1 MVNLQI
7 VSDYNVD
14 EGEDS
19 IPKFNLFRK
28 MLAIIVILMVP
39 IILLYSYSIKTST
52 DVLRAELEQS
62 SRDQLKFF
70 QQQMDTTIQSISL
83 WPNLLIYD
91 PDISNL
97 KDKFDVTEDYLD
109 LETIELVK
117 RIQKKLSIQENSVNW
132 VSKLRIYSPALE
144 RVITS
149 SSVYSYRK
157 AEMKKTLQN
166 SWQASMTKDED
177 GVIEY
182 IFTLRTVSPYSNVEH
197 PNGANLIIEVEFSS
211 RNMVRMLDSF
221 RGDGQ
226 HNPFI
231 YMDTGEFVFDTYSE
245 KELMNELISLIDHA
259 AIDQSAYQIESIND
273 ESYLIIVERS
283 TTTGWMLIDYLPLS
297 EMMRPIEKTNTFFYA
312 SVFTLLLMA
321 ISVVYL
327 LYVQV
332 QVPIKQL
339 VISFQKLKNE
349 DYSVR
354 LKPKGNTEFTFLF
367 NRFNSMVSQ
376 IQALFKKSYLE
387 QIHIR
392 EAKLKQL
399 QSQINPHFFY
409 NCFSFISSMA
419 KLENYSAIIAMSQ
432 NLSDYYRYTTRQ
444 EKELVTITEEL
455 EFVRNYL
462 DIGKMRMNRIEYDI
476 KLAPWLK
483 HEHIPPLVVQPLV
496 ENAVLHGIERSADS
510 GRIVVT
516 ADEQDGWRIITVEDD
531 GKGMQPDEMLE
542 LERSLHYPMHE
553 DMGCGLWNVHQRMFI
568 RYGKQAGIT
577 LSRSTL
583 GGLCVTIKWQAEVK
597 HEQEE

>member
-1 MVNLQI
+1 
-7 VSDYNVD
+7 
-14 EGEDS
+14 
-19 IPKFNLFRK
+19 
-28 MLAIIVILMVP
+28 MLAIIVILLVP

-52 DVLRAELEQS
+52 DVLRVQLEQS

-97 KDKFDVTEDYLD
+97 KDIFDVTEEYLD

-132 VSKLRIYSPALE
+132 ESKLRIYSPALE

-149 SSVYSYRK
+149 SSVYPYRK
-157 AEMKKTLQN
+157 SEMKQALQN
-166 SWQASMTKDED
+166 SWQVSTVKNEEGAT
-177 GVIEY
+177 EY
-182 IFTLRTVSPYSNVEH
+182 IFTLRTVSPYSNVH
-197 PNGANLIIEVEFSS
+197 QPNRANLIIEVEFSS
-211 RNMVRMLDSF
+211 RNMVQMLDSF

-231 YMDTGEFVFDTYSE
+231 YLDTGEPIDGTYSDQALV
-245 KELMNELISLIDHA
+245 KEIIS
-259 AIDQSAYQIESIND
+259 AIDYKRIEQSAHQIESIHH

-297 EMMRPIEKTNTFFYA
+297 DMLLPIEKTNTLFYA
-312 SVFTLLLMA
+312 SVTALLLMA
-321 ISVVYL
+321 ITVAYL

-354 LKPKGNTEFTFLF
+354 LLPKGNTEFTFLF

-419 KLENYSAIIAMSQ
+419 KLENHSAVIAMSQ
-432 NLSDYYRYTTRQ
+432 NLADYYRYTTRQ
-444 EKELVTITEEL
+444 EKELVTLAEEL
-455 EFVRNYL
+455 QFVQNYL
-462 DIGKMRMNRIEYDI
+462 DIGKMRMNRMEYSI
-476 KLAPWLK
+476 NISPWLK
-483 HEHIPPLVVQPLV
+483 HEYIPPLVIQPLV
-496 ENAVLHGIERSADS
+496 ENAVLHGIEQRVNAKRIDITVEEAD
-510 GRIVVT
+510 GL
-516 ADEQDGWRIITVEDD
+516 RIIKVEDD
-531 GKGMQPDEMLE
+531 GKGMAADEMRE

-568 RYGKQAGIT
+568 RYGSKAGIT
-577 LSRSTL
+577 LEKSAL
-583 GGLCVTIKWQAEVK
+583 GGLCVTIKWL
-597 HEQEE
+597 EEDESERSMLAN

>member
-1 MVNLQI
+1 
-7 VSDYNVD
+7 
-14 EGEDS
+14 
-19 IPKFNLFRK
+19 
-28 MLAIIVILMVP
+28 MLAIIVILLVP

-97 KDKFDVTEDYLD
+97 KDKFNNTEEYLD

-132 VSKLRIYSPALE
+132 ESKLRIYSPALE

-149 SSVYSYRK
+149 SSVYPYRK
-157 AEMKKTLQN
+157 SEMKQALQN
-166 SWQASMTKDED
+166 SWQVSSVKGED
-177 GVIEY
+177 GLTEY
-182 IFTLRTVSPYSNVEH
+182 IFTLRTVSPYSNVEQ
-197 PNGANLIIEVEFSS
+197 PNRANLIIEVEFSS

-231 YMDTGEFVFDTYSE
+231 YLDTGEFIEGTYTDQA
-245 KELMNELISLIDHA
+245 LMNELISTINHK
-259 AIDQSAYQIESIND
+259 AIEQSTYQVVSIND

-283 TTTGWMLIDYLPLS
+283 MTTGWMLIDYLPLS
-297 EMMRPIEKTNTFFYA
+297 EMMRPIEKTNTLFYA
-312 SVFTLLLMA
+312 SVIALLLMA
-321 ISVVYL
+321 VTVAYL

-339 VISFQKLKNE
+339 VVSFQKLKNE

-354 LKPKGNTEFTFLF
+354 LIPKGNTEFSFLF

-376 IQALFKKSYLE
+376 IQELFKKSYLE

-419 KLENYSAIIAMSQ
+419 KLENHSAVIAMSQ
-432 NLSDYYRYTTRQ
+432 NLADYYRYTTRQ
-444 EKELVTITEEL
+444 EKELVTLSEEL
-455 EFVRNYL
+455 QFVRNYL
-462 DIGKMRMNRIEYDI
+462 DIGKMRMNRIEYNI
-476 KLAPWLK
+476 SLVSWLMD
-483 HEHIPPLVVQPLV
+483 EHIPPLVIQPLV
-496 ENAVLHGIERSADS
+496 ENAVLHGIEESAHA
-510 GRIVVT
+510 GRI
-516 ADEQDGWRIITVEDD
+516 AITVEGFGNMRMIKVEDD
-531 GKGMQPDEMLE
+531 GNGMDDVAMLE

-568 RYGKQAGIT
+568 RYGDKAGIT
-577 LSRSTL
+577 LSRSVL
-583 GGLCVTIKWQAEVK
+583 GGLCVTIQWTVEG
-597 HEQEE
+597 EIG